1 METEKAIQA
10 SRQEYL
16 QNLIRKRQE
25 YLHECN
31 NKNNNNN
38 NNQSKIERQALL
50 QEWLLEKKR
59 DFLIK
64 HFPGVDLLKLN
75 RLFRFYGQ
83 QNAKLLATT
92 FPTAEYIINGNS
104 KRNVTTDL
112 FTSEFLP

>member
-1 METEKAIQA
+1 M
-10 SRQEYL
+10 SM
-16 QNLIRKRQE
+16 
-25 YLHECN
+25 
-31 NKNNNNN
+31 
-38 NNQSKIERQALL
+38 KI
-50 QEWLLEKKR
+50 
-59 DFLIK
+59 
-64 HFPGVDLLKLN
+64 LKLN